1 MVQAYLP
8 KRHIRLTERKQALF
22 FVMPMNEFHELGRVA
37 LLQVA
42 PIVPKLEGL
51 THERYDPSPL
61 RTVPRMLLNER
72 GVVGV
77 TANGEQILDVHH
89 MDHPRSRFRGAN
101 AISVGFTSHYATLRE
116 QFGTHVVDG
125 CAAENILI
133 ASSGK
138 IALDE
143 PHVWV
148 VLEQA
153 ATGERFVLGQAAIA
167 EPCMPFARW
176 VTHHDTP
183 PEQIRRTLQQLR
195 HGMRGFYLDMPPV
208 QQPVAVQPGDR
219 VLVSYSPLEQRIG

>member
-1 MVQAYLP
+1 
-8 KRHIRLTERKQALF
+8 
-22 FVMPMNEFHELGRVA
+22 MNELHKLGRVA

-42 PIVPKLEGL
+42 PIVPKVPGP
-51 THERYDPSPL
+51 TYERYDPSPL
-61 RTVPRMLLNER
+61 RTVPRVLLSER

-77 TANGEQILDVHH
+77 AANGEQILDVHH

-101 AISVGFTSHYATLRE
+101 AISVGFTGHYAALRE
-116 QFGTHVVDG
+116 QFGAHVVDG

-143 PHVWV
+143 PQMWV

-153 ATGERFVLGQAAIA
+153 ATGKQYVLGQAAVA

-176 VTHHDTP
+176 VTHHDAP

-208 QQPVAVQPGDR
+208 QQPVLVQDGDR
-219 VLVSYSPLEQRIG
+219 VLVRYGPLQQRIG